1 MSVITELDASFRN
14 RQASYKMVTVLA
26 MLENCSANGVARLD
40 DVTRYFKN
48 FYESRQRFGKKPEK
62 DKIEMSRVATLT
74 DARVKELILT
84 NPVQALNKFI
94 TYRGDRQELSFTDK
108 VVAELTES
116 TRQEIRN
123 LAYKHLY
130 WYYKDFDPHQI
141 TLPELSSLAPGV
153 AVTATD
159 IALLSGQNQVKGIH
173 PIFKENFK
181 AVVILCT
188 IGGELYPN
196 QWLTEDRT
204 ILKYYL
210 EGRTDKETGKK
221 TYNLDL
227 PSNKAII
234 ESREEGYPL
243 YVFVRD
249 KKGELFHFAG
259 EFMLDRVEQEA
270 GGADYY
276 FILRKVTKMGIPD
289 EQTNP
294 RLMNS
299 DKERLKYNE
308 IVEHIY
314 RYISNKGYLYETGL
328 IKNFFLCL
336 KTKPFVILA
345 GISGTGKS
353 KLVEVFAEAVGATT
367 ENGRFVLIPVR
378 PDWNDSSDL
387 LGYKDINGKFLP
399 GPLTRVIQRANSQLD
414 KPFFVCLDEMNL
426 SRVEY
431 YFSDILSLMETKK
444 KTDAGCFSEK
454 IFHDDYFHTD
464 EDKQRYGQLRIP
476 PNLYVIGTVNMDET
490 TFPFSKKVLDRANT
504 IEFST
509 VHLKSFPG
517 KDMQELSPLPVNN
530 NVFQAQYLNLKD
542 CLDSFEYL
550 ESVVD
555 KIDQINAV
563 LSKANLHVGYRVRD
577 EICFYMAYNKAGGL
591 LEEDEAFDY
600 QLMQKILPRIQGSS
614 NLIFNV
620 LVELFKIA
628 SGQDYSNHEAG
639 VGELAL
645 KYVQDN
651 NNIKPYPR
659 SAAKIATMLWRFDD
673 GFTSF
678 WL

>member
-1 MSVITELDASFRN
+1 
-14 RQASYKMVTVLA
+14 MVTVLA
-26 MLENCSANGVARLD
+26 MLENCSTNGVARLD
-40 DVTRYFKN
+40 DVARYFRN

-130 WYYKDFDPHQI
+130 WYYKDFEPHQI
-141 TLPELSSLAPGV
+141 TLQELSSLAPGV

-173 PIFKENFK
+173 PIFKDNFK
-181 AVVILCT
+181 VVVILCT
-188 IGGELYPN
+188 IGGEYYPN

-204 ILKYYL
+204 VLKYYL
-210 EGRTDKETGKK
+210 EGRTDRETGKK

-234 ESREEGYPL
+234 ESRKEGYPL

-259 EFMLDRVEQEA
+259 EFMFDRLEQEA
-270 GGADYY
+270 GQEDYY
-276 FILRKVTKMGIPD
+276 FILREVSKMGIPD
-289 EQTNP
+289 VSKEQI
-294 RLMNS
+294 LMPEYK
-299 DKERLKYNE
+299 DVVER
-308 IVEHIY
+308 IY
-314 RYISNKGYLYETGL
+314 QYINGKGYIYELSLT
-328 IKNFFLCL
+328 KNFFLCL
-336 KTKPFVILA
+336 KTKPFIILA

-353 KLVEVFAEAVGATT
+353 KLAELFAEAVGATT

-387 LGYKDINGKFLP
+387 LGYKDINRKFLP
-399 GPLTRVIQRANSQLD
+399 GPLTRVIQRAYNELD

-431 YFSDILSLMETKK
+431 YFSDFLSLMETKK
-444 KTDAGCFSEK
+444 KTNAGCFSEK
-454 IFHDDYFHTD
+454 IFHDDYFITD
-464 EDKQRYGQLRIP
+464 EDKQHYGHLRIP
-476 PNLYVIGTVNMDET
+476 PNLYIIGTVNMDET

-517 KDMQELSPLPVNN
+517 KDIPELSPVLIDN
-530 NVFQAQYLNLKD
+530 NVFQPQYLCLKD
-542 CLDSFEYL
+542 CSDNFGYL
-550 ESVVD
+550 ETVVE
-555 KIDQINAV
+555 KLDQLNAI

-577 EICFYMAYNKAGGL
+577 EICFYMAYNKASGL

-600 QLMQKILPRIQGSS
+600 QLVQKILPRIQGSS
-614 NLIFNV
+614 GLIFNV
-620 LVELFKIA
+620 LVELFRIA
-628 SGQDYSNHEAG
+628 TGQDYTNQETG
-639 VGELAL
+639 VGESAL
-645 KYVQDN
+645 KYIQDN
-651 NNIKPYPR
+651 DNIKPYPR